1 MSGYDQIMLIT
12 LGYRL
17 ATLLIFGGVVL
28 LCQPFT
34 VELFSYGFPVLLG
47 GVVLFMVLDHIPS
60 RAAQEL
66 PRSDSHGTT

>member
-1 MSGYDQIMLIT
+1 MLIT

-17 ATLLIFGGVVL
+17 ATALIFGGVVL
-28 LCQPFT
+28 LCQPFM

-60 RAAQEL
+60 RAARKSS
-66 PRSDSHGTT
+66 RSDTHGAT